1 MKRWRGILIVT
12 CLTVVLL
19 SGCALEDEQ
28 IKFVATRDE
37 GVEPWGLQDAMVGS
51 SNMTRTVSEEQLE
64 EKQTEFPEVE
74 LEADIL
80 GIYEISDGAEG
91 ERKTV
96 TSRLSAGK
104 EYEITARV
112 LLATDAEA
120 VLGQELDF
128 LLELPTVVEK
138 GKKSELVVAVFANGA
153 AVIRNEFAVTAPAH
167 DLRLEYV
174 PETYI
179 VVRNNVKLELEAG
192 DVLWNEDANHQKQ
205 SLDYL
210 TKMDRQ
216 LGVYEY
222 ILSYHVRTEILDTQQ
237 DEVLMQVAESMSIRL
252 EGISHQYSD
261 SRDKS
266 SALLALNDCL
276 RDNYFVEET
285 FLCEG
290 AIYIAVEVFLPDWAR
305 EYAEQY
311 GLVVTWYNYLDA
323 PGCGIGASLP
333 IFPDNLGHVEASFE
347 NLRLTPIMIEEAKD
361 TVGALTPYPVTPL
374 SVWAKKE
381 NEVFALENLALIEMP
396 TEVVEEPRMG
406 RQCVTQV
413 LGGEIIERLPASN
426 RFYIVI
432 GTDLICVENEDAS
445 E

>member
-138 GKKSELVVAVFANGA
+138 GKKPN
-153 AVIRNEFAVTAPAH
+153 
-167 DLRLEYV
+167 
-174 PETYI
+174 
-179 VVRNNVKLELEAG
+179 
-192 DVLWNEDANHQKQ
+192 
-205 SLDYL
+205 
-210 TKMDRQ
+210 
-216 LGVYEY
+216 
-222 ILSYHVRTEILDTQQ
+222 
-237 DEVLMQVAESMSIRL
+237 
-252 EGISHQYSD
+252 
-261 SRDKS
+261 
-266 SALLALNDCL
+266 LL
-276 RDNYFVEET
+276 
-285 FLCEG
+285 
-290 AIYIAVEVFLPDWAR
+290 
-305 EYAEQY
+305 
-311 GLVVTWYNYLDA
+311 
-323 PGCGIGASLP
+323 
-333 IFPDNLGHVEASFE
+333 
-347 NLRLTPIMIEEAKD
+347 
-361 TVGALTPYPVTPL
+361 
-374 SVWAKKE
+374 
-381 NEVFALENLALIEMP
+381 
-396 TEVVEEPRMG
+396 
-406 RQCVTQV
+406 
-413 LGGEIIERLPASN
+413 
-426 RFYIVI
+426 
-432 GTDLICVENEDAS
+432 
-445 E
+445 